1 MVKKILLEEKE
12 KLKKFLASRYK
23 CPCCDCYTYPV
34 PVKEDVGFICPVCFW
49 ENDAF
54 ISSENEPS
62 DCNHGLTIL
71 EGRSNY
77 KKYGAC
83 EETMLSNVRS
93 PKECEITGTE

>member
-1 MVKKILLEEKE
+1 
-12 KLKKFLASRYK
+12 LKKVLVSRYK
-23 CPCCDCYTYPV
+23 CPCCDYYTYPV
-34 PVKEDVGFICPVCFW
+34 PTKEAVGFICPVCFW
-49 ENDAF
+49 ENDVF

-83 EETMLSNVRS
+83 EETMISNVRS
-93 PKECEITGTE
+93 PKECEITGTEQQEL